1 MTRLRKQCLM
11 TERRWRQRDVI
22 VTVTVTPAQS
32 LRLVTACSPLSSL
45 LSVSSPAGQH
55 CLVSIHQPEMSCDNL
70 YLYIKKHDGT

>member
-32 LRLVTACSPLSSL
+32 LRLVTACTLLSPLLSSQSHL
-45 LSVSSPAGQH
+45 QLDSNTLCQYTSP
-55 CLVSIHQPEMSCDNL
+55 
-70 YLYIKKHDGT
+70 K

>member
-32 LRLVTACSPLSSL
+32 LRLVTACTPLSSL
-45 LSVSSPAGQH
+45 LSSQSHLQLDSNTLCQYTSP
-55 CLVSIHQPEMSCDNL
+55 
-70 YLYIKKHDGT
+70 K

>member
-32 LRLVTACSPLSSL
+32 LRLVTACTSL
-45 LSVSSPAGQH
+45 LSSPLLSSQSHLQLDRNTLCQYTSP
-55 CLVSIHQPEMSCDNL
+55 
-70 YLYIKKHDGT
+70 K

>member
-1 MTRLRKQCLM
+1 M
-11 TERRWRQRDVI
+11 I

-32 LRLVTACSPLSSL
+32 LRLVTACTSLSPLVSSL

-55 CLVSIHQPEMSCDNL
+55 CLVSIHQPKMSCDNL